1 MNRKQ
6 QMLNRKTAP
15 TLQKIKDYQ
24 LPLAKI
30 YTLDNGIKVYEVN
43 AGEEEIIKLEIIFHA
58 GRWYEDKKVVSR
70 ATSSLL
76 REGSKHR
83 NAAVVAEHID
93 FYGGSIRFPSTLD
106 TSHIQVYCMTKYLEN
121 ILPVISEILENPLLP
136 EKEFRQYI
144 ERSEQRLK
152 VDLEKSD
159 TVAYRQITEMI
170 YGKDHP
176 YGYNS
181 SPKYFQELERQDLV
195 KHYEK
200 NYVSDNCLIM
210 VSGKTQKNTISL
222 LNKYLGNSIR
232 KGLSSKKDFIIQP
245 ATAFKWSSKKEDS
258 LQSAIR
264 IGKRLFDR
272 HDPDYFKFFFLN
284 TILGG
289 YFGSRLMQNLREEK
303 GYTYNIYSTVDAMIW
318 DGYFMIGA
326 EVHNEKQEA
335 ALKEIYSEFKRLREE
350 KIEEEEL
357 EMVRNYLLGTLLT
370 AVDGAFNIADVTKTV
385 ILNELPQTY
394 YQDLIQ
400 TIKTITADDLQQLA
414 QRHLQQESFY
424 EVIVG

>member
-1 MNRKQ
+1 
-6 QMLNRKTAP
+6 MLNRKIAP
-15 TLQKIKDYQ
+15 TLQKIKDYK
-24 LPLAKI
+24 LPIAKT

-43 AGEEEIIKLEIIFHA
+43 EGEDEIIKLEIIFHA
-58 GRWYEDKKVVSR
+58 GRWHEDKKIASR

-76 REGSKHR
+76 REGSKDR

-144 ERSEQRLK
+144 ERSEQRLR

-170 YGKDHP
+170 YGEQHP

-181 SPKYFQELERQDLV
+181 EPKHFQELERGDLV

-210 VSGKTQKNTISL
+210 VSGKTQKNTIPL
-222 LNKYLGNSIR
+222 LNKYLGDSIR
-232 KGLSSKKDFIIQP
+232 RGFSTKKDFVINP
-245 ATAFKWSSKKEDS
+245 AKNLNWSFQKEDS

-264 IGKRLFDR
+264 IGKQLFDR
-272 HDPDYFKFFFLN
+272 HHPDYFKFFFLN

-303 GYTYNIYSTVDAMIW
+303 GYTYNIYSTVDAMLW

-326 EVHNEKQEA
+326 EVHSEKQEA
-335 ALKEIYSEFKRLREE
+335 ALKEIYSELKRLREE
-350 KIEEEEL
+350 KVEEEEL
-357 EMVRNYLLGTLLT
+357 EMVRNYLLGTLLS
-370 AVDGAFNIADVTKTV
+370 AVDGAFNIADVTKTI

-400 TIKTITADDLQQLA
+400 TIKSVTADDLQRLA
-414 QRHLQQESFY
+414 QNHLQQESFY

>member
-1 MNRKQ
+1 
-6 QMLNRKTAP
+6 MLNRKIAP
-15 TLQKIKDYQ
+15 TLQEIKNYQ
-24 LPLAKI
+24 LPRAVVH
-30 YTLDNGIKVYEVN
+30 TLDNGVKVYEVN
-43 AGEEEIIKLEIIFHA
+43 TSSEEIIKLEIVFHA
-58 GRWYEDKKVVSR
+58 GRWYEDKKLVSR

-76 REGSKHR
+76 REGSKKR
-83 NAAVVAEHID
+83 TAAVVAEHID
-93 FYGGSIRFPSTLD
+93 FYGGSIRFPSNLD
-106 TSHIQVYCMTKYLEN
+106 TSHIQVYCMTKHLEN
-121 ILPVISEILENPLLP
+121 ILPVVSEILEEPLLP
-136 EKEFRQYI
+136 EKEFKQYI

-152 VDLEKSD
+152 VDLEKND
-159 TVAYRQITEMI
+159 TVAYRQVTEMI
-170 YGKDHP
+170 YGSDHP

-181 SPKYFQELERQDLV
+181 TSKYFQELDRTDLV

-200 NYVSDNCLIM
+200 NYVSDNCLIL
-210 VSGKTQKNTISL
+210 VSGKTQKNTIAL

-232 KGLSSKKDFIIQP
+232 KGHATKKEFIISP
-245 ATAFKWSSKKEDS
+245 AKDLKWTMQKEDS

-264 IGKRLFDR
+264 IGKQLFNR

-303 GYTYNIYSTVDAMIW
+303 GYTYNIYSAVDAMLW

-326 EVHNEKQEA
+326 EVRQEKQEA

-350 KIEEEEL
+350 KLGKEEL

-370 AVDGAFNIADVTKTV
+370 AVDGAFNIADVTKTI
-385 ILNELPQTY
+385 ILNNLPQSY

-400 TIKTITADDLQQLA
+400 TIKSVTADDLQQLA
-414 QRHLQQESFY
+414 QNHLQQESFY

>member
-1 MNRKQ
+1 
-6 QMLNRKTAP
+6 MLNRKITP
-15 TLQKIKDYQ
+15 TIQEIKDYQ
-24 LPLAKI
+24 LPRANV
-30 YTLDNGIKVYEVN
+30 YTLDNGVKVYEVN

-58 GRWYEDKKVVSR
+58 GRWYEDKKVTAR

-76 REGSKHR
+76 REGSKSR
-83 NAAVVAEHID
+83 TAAAVAEHID
-93 FYGGSIRFPSTLD
+93 FYGGSIRFPSNLD

-121 ILPVISEILENPLLP
+121 ILPVISEILEQPLLP
-136 EKEFRQYI
+136 EKEFTQYL
-144 ERSEQRLK
+144 ERTEQRLK

-159 TVAYRQITEMI
+159 TVAYRQLTEMI
-170 YGKDHP
+170 FGETHP

-181 SPKYFQELERQDLV
+181 SPKYFKELEREDLV

-200 NYVSDNCLIM
+200 NYVSDNCLIFI
-210 VSGKTQKNTISL
+210 SGKAKKNTISL
-222 LNKYLGNSIR
+222 LNKYLGSSIK
-232 KGLSSKKDFIIQP
+232 KGQSVKKEFIINP
-245 ATAFKWSSKKEDS
+245 AKDFKWSFQKEDS

-264 IGKRLFDR
+264 IGKQLFDR
-272 HDPDYFKFFFLN
+272 HDPAYFKFFFLN

-303 GYTYNIYSTVDAMIW
+303 GYTYNIYSTIDAMRW

-326 EVHNEKQEA
+326 EVHHEKREA

-350 KIEEEEL
+350 KVDKEEL

-370 AVDGAFNIADVTKTV
+370 AVDGAFNIADVTKTI
-385 ILNELPQTY
+385 ILNKLPQSY

-400 TIKTITADDLQQLA
+400 TIKSVTADDLQQLA
-414 QRHLQQESFY
+414 QNHLQQESFY